1 LLLLLAQTELFKS
14 VPRQDLQ
21 WLARHTQTRAF
32 RAGSVLMRQG
42 EASETMHVIV
52 SGRVRVERA
61 PLQANALLHLADLG
75 PGEVVGEMGVIT
87 GEPRSATVAALEDT
101 VTVEIGA
108 DAVGELI
115 NRFPELRGTL
125 LRLLAKRLRSTDAL
139 IEQVVRHPVVPAQ
152 PPPEL

>member
-1 LLLLLAQTELFKS
+1 
-14 VPRQDLQ
+14 
-21 WLARHTQTRAF
+21 
-32 RAGSVLMRQG
+32 MRQG